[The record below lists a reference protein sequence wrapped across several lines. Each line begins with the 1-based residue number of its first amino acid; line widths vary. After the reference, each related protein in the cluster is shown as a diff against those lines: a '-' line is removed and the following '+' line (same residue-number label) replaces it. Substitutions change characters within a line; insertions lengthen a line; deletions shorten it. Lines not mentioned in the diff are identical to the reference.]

1 MAKCWL
7 DVLLSSPS
15 LPHHSSSSL
24 PHVSSPSL
32 PCRDAPR
39 HRVAFLVAG
48 VPAAWARQIY
58 SVAGDSGKPRGFASR
73 IGANHYAPCIAHH
86 AISFSTVAWLK
97 LFVDETPRAHGVD
110 WDAVVFGNGSRSICG
125 GSGGAMY
132 ECRMDRGH

>member
-15 LPHHSSSSL
+15 LPHHSSPSL
-24 PHVSSPSL
+24 PHVSAPSL
-32 PCRDAPR
+32 P
-39 HRVAFLVAG
+39 
-48 VPAAWARQIY
+48 
-58 SVAGDSGKPRGFASR
+58 
-73 IGANHYAPCIAHH
+73 
-86 AISFSTVAWLK
+86 WLK

-125 GSGGAMY
+125 GGGGPMY